1 MDGSPGLVA
10 LIVVGPLIGLAGG
23 IYGTYSSISR
33 AKSQAERQLM
43 VRFAFGCWLAVV
55 LLLGLP
61 LGLVLAGIVPEWV
74 RWPPFFIF
82 FGLLGPTAKWVGR
95 RQETLRNRGAA
106 AAAGDTEAG

>member
-1 MDGSPGLVA
+1 MDMPGWFIPA
-10 LIVVGPLIGLAGG
+10 ITIGPLIGLAGG

-33 AKSQAERQLM
+33 AKSAAERRLM
-43 VRFAFGCWLAVV
+43 VRFAVGCWLAVV

-61 LGLVLAGIVPEWV
+61 LGLVLTGIIPEWV

-95 RQETLRNRGAA
+95 RQETLRNRVV
-106 AAAGDTEAG
+106 TEDAPTG